1 MREMETRLQVT
12 SDEEMCIRY
21 YNLLALAPHNKK
33 LFTQILFSKD
43 SLINLN
49 ARAGEEMYMMKDTCI
64 QS

>member
-33 LFTQILFSKD
+33 LFTQN
-43 SLINLN
+43 SLLK
-49 ARAGEEMYMMKDTCI
+49 RQPYQPECESQKKCSY
-64 QS
+64 